1 MKKLI
6 FKITALM
13 MCVMIFA
20 CPVFADNT
28 DTVGTADALGSEYD
42 ENIET
47 LSALGILDWDIDT
60 FSLSGDVSR
69 GDFTRLVTNV
79 VSNGQY
85 SSDISV
91 GVFSDVGLTQS
102 LERFSIL
109 RKATE

>member
-47 LSALGILDWDIDT
+47 LSA
-60 FSLSGDVSR
+60 R
-69 GDFTRLVTNV
+69 
-79 VSNGQY
+79 
-85 SSDISV
+85 
-91 GVFSDVGLTQS
+91 
-102 LERFSIL
+102 
-109 RKATE
+109 